1 VFDYWLL
8 GQYPSEDDITA
19 TQRGQSS
26 SPIGKPRAKKDVPLL
41 SPKAVPAD
49 QALEAVKP

>member
-1 VFDYWLL
+1 L
-8 GQYPSEDDITA
+8 GQYPSEEDMAA

-41 SPKAVPAD
+41 SPKTMPAD
-49 QALEAVKP
+49 KALETAKP